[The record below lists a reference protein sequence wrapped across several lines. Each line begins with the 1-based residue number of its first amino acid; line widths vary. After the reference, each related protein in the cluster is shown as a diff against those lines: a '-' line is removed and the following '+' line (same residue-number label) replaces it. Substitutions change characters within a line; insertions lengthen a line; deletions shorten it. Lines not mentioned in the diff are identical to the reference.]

1 LTFFPLSFSKK
12 SLKRSSKGDP
22 FGIIGVWSLDI
33 SLTVV
38 DVVIFTTA
46 GLTDSAKSAKLSG
59 ILEKV

>member
-1 LTFFPLSFSKK
+1 MLKLVVYHVSVNNFFLSKK

-33 SLTVV
+33 SFTVV

-46 GLTDSAKSAKLSG
+46 GLTKP
-59 ILEKV
+59 